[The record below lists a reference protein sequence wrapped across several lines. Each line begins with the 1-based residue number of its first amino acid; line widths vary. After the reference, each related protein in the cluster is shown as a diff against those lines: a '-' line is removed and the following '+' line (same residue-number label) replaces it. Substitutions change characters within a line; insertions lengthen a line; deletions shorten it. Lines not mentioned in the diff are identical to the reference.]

1 MLYPVSYRDQWS
13 YTGLA
18 LELKTPSGKG
28 VLSSKQ
34 EAFLTRHFSLRS
46 AGYKTI
52 VNNDYDIIIRTI
64 EEYCRGIIRVVCPYC
79 PRLFESADTLHS
91 HEMHFYGIKIY
102 KA

>member
-52 VNNDYDIIIRTI
+52 VNNDIIIRAI
-64 EEYCRGIIRVVCPYC
+64 EEPYC
-79 PRLFESADTLHS
+79 PRLFKSADMLHS
-91 HEMHFYGIKIY
+91 HETHFYRMKIY